1 LYKYAA
7 AIEKLFKK
15 INNTIKAVRMK
26 SFGFGRNMVSLLFL
40 ISTALVLLVA
50 VFVTVYMNRTV
61 RMVELATQNHLKAA
75 ALAASTFLDP
85 KELDQ
90 FHTVEDM
97 KKPEWESMRARLIE
111 FGEQYQVLYVYY
123 WRDYGDGR
131 IQYIIDNDPDIETMS
146 SPAMFFPIDNPEDPV
161 TRNVVPQIL
170 AGDIY
175 IADLG
180 IYTENWGGLI
190 SSVAPVFNSDGSVY
204 CAAGVDLSDEII
216 ITQRRNMGILRTVL
230 VIALALS
237 LFAGGAGMWFYHQKA
252 LQSENANKAKSRFL
266 STMSHEI
273 RTPMNAVIGISEL
286 ILRENIT
293 PKVQDYITQIKQAGN
308 GLLTIIND
316 ILDFSK
322 IESGKM
328 EIHPAKYMLASL
340 LNDVVTIIGIRLYE
354 KSLEF
359 KVDIDNSLPHLLLGD
374 EIRVR
379 QILLNL
385 LSNAAKYTKEGFIKF
400 KVSGEITG
408 KETININFSV
418 SDSGIGI
425 KEEDLK
431 NIFGNFVRFD
441 ADKNKN
447 VEGTGLGLAI
457 SYSLAK
463 LMGGDISATSVYGK
477 GSTFTAVLPQK
488 ILDARPIAKNISAY
502 ENPSA
507 DQSDSAVSF
516 IAPDARILIVDDIPI
531 NILVAEGL
539 LAPYRLQ
546 IDSCTSGEEAVLLAE
561 KNHYDLILMD
571 HLMPG
576 MNGVEAVAGIRATEE
591 KRRGKEQSS
600 PNRVPIAAL
609 TADAIVGM
617 KEMFLENGFDDY
629 LSKPIEIS
637 TMNAIIKK
645 WIPREKQISIG

>member
-1 LYKYAA
+1 
-7 AIEKLFKK
+7 
-15 INNTIKAVRMK
+15 MK
-26 SFGFGRNMVSLLFL
+26 SFGFGRNMVSVLFF
-40 ISTALVLLVA
+40 ISTSLVLLIA
-50 VFVTVYMNRTV
+50 IIVTVYMNRTI

-75 ALAASTFLDP
+75 ALAASTLLDP
-85 KELDQ
+85 EELDR

-97 KKPEWESMRARLIE
+97 KKPEWERVRARLIE

-131 IQYIIDNDPDIETMS
+131 IQYIVDNDTDIETMS
-146 SPAMFFPIDNPEDPV
+146 SPAMFFPINDPDDPA
-161 TRNVVPQIL
+161 TGKAVPQVL
-170 AGDIY
+170 AGNMY
-175 IADLG
+175 ISDLG
-180 IYTENWGGLI
+180 IYTESWDGLI
-190 SSVAPVFNSDGSVY
+190 SGVAPVFNSDGSVY

-216 ITQRRNMGILRTVL
+216 MIQRRNMGILKTVL
-230 VIALALS
+230 IVALTLS
-237 LFAGGAGMWFYHQKA
+237 LLAGGAGMWFYHQKA
-252 LQSENANKAKSRFL
+252 LQSENANKSKSRFL

-286 ILRENIT
+286 VLRENIT
-293 PKVQDYITQIKQAGN
+293 PRVRDYITQIKQAGS
-308 GLLTIIND
+308 GLLAIIND

-328 EIHPAKYMLASL
+328 EIQPVKYMLSSL

-374 EIRVR
+374 EIRIR

-385 LSNAAKYTKEGFIKF
+385 LSNAAKYTKEGFVKF

-408 KETININFSV
+408 KETVNIKFSV

-431 NIFGNFVRFD
+431 NVFGNFVRFD
-441 ADKNKN
+441 ANKN
-447 VEGTGLGLAI
+447 RNIEGTGLGLAI
-457 SYSLAK
+457 TYSLVK
-463 LMGGDISATSVYGK
+463 IMGGDVSATSVYGK
-477 GSTFTAVLPQK
+477 GSTFTVVLPQK
-488 ILDARPIAKNISAY
+488 ILDARPIAKNISTY
-502 ENPSA
+502 ENPAVNTSA
-507 DQSDSAVSF
+507 DQPDFAVSF
-516 IAPDARILIVDDIPI
+516 AAPDARILIVDDISI
-531 NILVAEGL
+531 NLFVAEGL
-539 LAPYRLQ
+539 LAPYRMQ
-546 IDSCTSGEEAVLLAE
+546 IDSCTSGEEAIALTE

-576 MNGVEAVAGIRATEE
+576 MNGIEAVAGIRAMEE
-591 KRRGKEQSS
+591 KRREKGQASQ
-600 PNRVPIAAL
+600 NRVPIAAL

-629 LSKPIEIS
+629 ISKPIEIS
-637 TMNAIIKK
+637 TMNVLIKK
-645 WIPREKQISIG
+645 WIPKEKQIGIG

>member
-1 LYKYAA
+1 
-7 AIEKLFKK
+7 
-15 INNTIKAVRMK
+15 MK
-26 SFGFGRNMVSLLFL
+26 SFGFGRNMVSLLFF

-61 RMVELATQNHLKAA
+61 RMVEIATQNHLKAA

-97 KKPEWESMRARLIE
+97 KKPEWESIRARLFE

-146 SPAMFFPIDNPEDPV
+146 SPAMFFPIDNPEDLV
-161 TRNVVPQIL
+161 TSNVVPQIL

-252 LQSENANKAKSRFL
+252 LQSENANKAKSHFL

-286 ILRENIT
+286 VLRENIT
-293 PKVQDYITQIKQAGN
+293 PKVRDYITQIKQAGN
-308 GLLTIIND
+308 GLLVIIND

-328 EIHPAKYMLASL
+328 EIHPSKYMLSSL

-385 LSNAAKYTKEGFIKF
+385 LSNAAKYTKEGFVKF

-408 KETININFSV
+408 KETISINFSV

-457 SYSLAK
+457 SYSLVK

-477 GSTFTAVLPQK
+477 GSTFTVVLPQK

-502 ENPSA
+502 ENPIT
-507 DQSDSAVSF
+507 DQSDFAVSF

-531 NILVAEGL
+531 NLLVAEGL
-539 LAPYRLQ
+539 LAPYQLQ
-546 IDSCTSGEEAVLLAE
+546 IDSCTSGEEAILLAE

-576 MNGVEAVAGIRATEE
+576 MNGIEAVAGIRATEE
-591 KRRGKEQSS
+591 KRRGKEHSS